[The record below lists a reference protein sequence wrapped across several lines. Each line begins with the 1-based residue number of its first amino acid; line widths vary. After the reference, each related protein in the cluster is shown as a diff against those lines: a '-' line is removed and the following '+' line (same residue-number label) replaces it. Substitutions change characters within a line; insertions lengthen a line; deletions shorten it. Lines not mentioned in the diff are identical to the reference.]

1 VIGHVADP
9 GDDVAGLLYY
19 LFGPGRR
26 DEHVNPHLVGGWEHP
41 SGLEPPAGVSGG
53 RDFRRLAG
61 LLEDPVAAIGKRAP
75 AMYVWHCVLR
85 AAPGDPPLGDGAWM
99 DITARVMDRTGL
111 SERGREH
118 DGVRWIAVYH
128 GDQHVH
134 ILATLARQEGHRAS
148 VNNLF
153 WKIGAALGDVEK
165 EYGLRELVRDKTADK
180 APTQAEMSKARAA
193 GQTETAR
200 AVLRRV
206 VQAAAAAAR
215 TDTGFLAAI
224 EARGALARPRY
235 STVRPGEI
243 IGYSVSLPGDTGP
256 DGRPIWYGGG
266 KLASD
271 LTLPKLRQRWAGPDG
286 RLTGR
291 AMGAPAARP
300 VLAREALRA
309 ARAVRSEPEFFAL
322 LEQAGLQVQLRAGP
336 ARPGHS
342 AGWSVTL
349 PGLTDRAGQPVWYG
363 GGTLDSRLRLGE
375 LRTRWRAGQT
385 GAAPGRDL
393 FAGAD
398 IGEIYTHAASVGQ
411 RAAAAFATADLAA
424 RADIAWAAA
433 DLIAAAAEATGSAE
447 LARAAEGFARAAR
460 PAWGRLPVP
469 TPDGAV
475 IRTAAYLLAGCLPG
489 RYRRSHARRALVIA
503 LTELACTL
511 AEVRA
516 RQAHR
521 LQQDAAARAAAVL
534 AVDAAQQDAPV
545 PAATAFLGPPRTA
558 RPEADRLRTAAS
570 GRPRPPGTAQERR
583 GKSGASQRKSPP

>member
-1 VIGHVADP
+1 MIGHVAGP

-26 DEHVNPHLVGGWEHP
+26 DEHVNPHLIGGWEHP
-41 SGLEPPAGVSGG
+41 SGLEPPVGVSGG

-61 LLEDPVAAIGKRAP
+61 LLEEPVAAIGKRAP
-75 AMYVWHCVLR
+75 AKYVWHCVLR
-85 AAPGDPPLGDGAWM
+85 AAPEDPPLGDGAWM
-99 DITARVMDRTGL
+99 DITACVMDRIGL

-118 DGVRWIAVYH
+118 DGVRWVAVHH

-134 ILATLARQEGHRAS
+134 ILATLTRQDGHRAR

-153 WKIGAALGDVEK
+153 WKIGAALADVEK
-165 EYGLRELVRDKTADK
+165 EYGLRELVRDRTADK

-193 GQTETAR
+193 GHPETAR
-200 AVLRRV
+200 AVLRRI

-215 TDTGFLAAI
+215 TDTGFFAAI

-235 STVRPGEI
+235 SAVRPGEV

-256 DGRPIWYGGG
+256 GGRPIWYGGG

-291 AMGAPAARP
+291 AMGGPAARP

-309 ARAVRSEPEFFAL
+309 ARAARSEPEFFAL
-322 LEQAGLQVQLRAGP
+322 LEQAGLLVQLGPGP
-336 ARPGHS
+336 ARPGRP

-349 PGLTDRAGQPVWYG
+349 AGLTDRARQAVWYA
-363 GGTLDSRLRLGE
+363 GGTLDRQLALGE
-375 LRTRWRAGQT
+375 LRSRWRAGLT

-398 IGEIYTHAASVGQ
+398 AGEIYTHAASVAE
-411 RAAAAFATADLAA
+411 RAAAAFARANPAA

-433 DLIAAAAEATGSAE
+433 DLITAAAEATGSAE
-447 LARAAEGFARAAR
+447 LAQAAEGFARAAR
-460 PAWGRLPVP
+460 PAWGRVLTS
-469 TPDGAV
+469 TPDAAV

-489 RYRRSHARRALVIA
+489 RHRRGQARRVLIMA
-503 LTELACTL
+503 LTGLARTL

-516 RQAHR
+516 LQAHR
-521 LQQDAAARAAAVL
+521 LQRDAAARAAVAL
-534 AVDAAQQDAPV
+534 ATVAALPDTPVTADAAFPGQPRPV
-545 PAATAFLGPPRTA
+545 
-558 RPEADRLRTAAS
+558 RPEAGHPRSALGA
-570 GRPRPPGTAQERR
+570 RPRSTRTDEGRR
-583 GKSGASQRKSPP
+583 MNQPKHPKK

>member
-1 VIGHVADP
+1 MIGHVADS
-9 GDDVAGLLYY
+9 GDDVASLLYY

-26 DEHVNPHLVGGWEHP
+26 DEHVNPHLIGGWEHP
-41 SGLEPPAGVSGG
+41 PGLEPPVGISGG

-61 LLEDPVAAIGKRAP
+61 LLEAPVAAIGKRAP
-75 AMYVWHCVLR
+75 AKYVWHCVLR
-85 AAPGDPPLGDGAWM
+85 AAPEDPPLGDGAWM
-99 DITARVMDRTGL
+99 DITARVMDRIGL

-118 DGVRWIAVYH
+118 DGVRWIAVHH

-134 ILATLARQEGHRAS
+134 ILATLARQDGHRAS

-153 WKIGAALGDVEK
+153 WKIGAALAEVEK
-165 EYGLRELVRDKTADK
+165 EHGLRELVRDKTADK

-193 GQTETAR
+193 GQPETAR

-215 TDTGFLAAI
+215 TDADFFAAI
-224 EARGALARPRY
+224 EARGALARPRC

-256 DGRPIWYGGG
+256 GGRPIWYGGG

-291 AMGAPAARP
+291 AMGGPAARP

-309 ARAVRSEPEFFAL
+309 ARAARSEPEFFLL
-322 LEQAGLQVQLRAGP
+322 LEQAGLQVQLP
-336 ARPGHS
+336 ADTGRPGHP

-349 PGLTDRAGQPVWYG
+349 PGLTDRAEQPVWYG
-363 GGTLDSRLRLGE
+363 GGTLDRQLALGE
-375 LRTRWRAGQT
+375 LRGRWRAGLT

-393 FAGAD
+393 FAGAEA
-398 IGEIYTHAASVGQ
+398 GEIYTHAASVAE
-411 RAAAAFATADLAA
+411 RAAASFATADLAV
-424 RADIAWAAA
+424 RADIAWSAA
-433 DLIAAAAEATGSAE
+433 DLIAAAAEATGNAE

-460 PAWGRLPVP
+460 PAWGRVSTS
-469 TPDGAV
+469 TPDAAV

-489 RYRRSHARRALVIA
+489 RHRRGQARHVLIMA
-503 LTELACTL
+503 LTGLARTL
-511 AEVRA
+511 AEVREL
-516 RQAHR
+516 QAHR
-521 LQQDAAARAAAVL
+521 LQRDAAARAAAAL
-534 AVDAAQQDAPV
+534 ATVAALPDAPV
-545 PAATAFLGPPRTA
+545 TADAAFP
-558 RPEADRLRTAAS
+558 
-570 GRPRPPGTAQERR
+570 GRPRTVRPKADHPRSAL
-583 GKSGASQRKSPP
+583 GARPRPTRTDGGRTTDQLRHPKK